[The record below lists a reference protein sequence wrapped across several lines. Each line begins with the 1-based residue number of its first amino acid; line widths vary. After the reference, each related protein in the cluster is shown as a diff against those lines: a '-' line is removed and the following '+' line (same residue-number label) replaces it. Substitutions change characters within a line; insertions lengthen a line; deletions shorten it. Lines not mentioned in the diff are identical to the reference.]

1 MNFLTRKISIVKLT
15 LIFILITQLL
25 VIFNIK
31 PWKNANQK
39 NALINWDVTSY
50 YSYLPAIFVHKD
62 LKFEFLNNSKINY
75 AEKHQFWPETAPNGN
90 KVIKTTM
97 GMSVLYFPFFIISHI
112 YSLINDKVVAN
123 GFSKPYEIGL
133 TFSSIFYLMIGLFFL
148 AKVLKSLYEDKKVS
162 ILLFLVLL
170 GTNLFYYATTEPCMS
185 HVYTFSLASIFMYIT
200 TKIFLKNSLIFFIFL
215 GLITG
220 LLFLVRPTNILF
232 IITFL
237 LYKIENFS
245 SIKKRLYWFIQH
257 YKKLIIATIIA
268 VLIGSVQFI
277 YWKWA
282 TGNWFFNSYVG
293 ERFYFNQPRILEF
306 LFSYRK
312 GWLVY
317 TPIFFISLL
326 GLYKMYMRKNPWFFS
341 LLIILPIIIYLFSS
355 WWCWWFGGGFGMRP
369 MIDYYPLLII
379 PLGEILR
386 TKISYKKYIINFILG
401 GFVALNLF
409 QTLQKRNGVIHWD
422 SMSKESYW
430 AFFTTIKMEKTEDWE
445 RQKILL
451 KSPDYNKAKR
461 GKKEY
466 KFNIL

>member
-1 MNFLTRKISIVKLT
+1 MKKVSFVRLT
-15 LIFILITQLL
+15 LIGILLIQIG
-25 VIFNIK
+25 VILNIQ
-31 PWKNANQK
+31 PWKNAEKK

-62 LKFEFLNNSKINY
+62 LKFEFLNNSEVNY

-112 YSLINDKVVAN
+112 YSLVNDKVVAN

-133 TFSSIFYLMIGLFFL
+133 TFSSIFYMMIGLFFL
-148 AKVLKSLYEDKKVS
+148 AKVLRSIYDEKKVS
-162 ILLFLVLL
+162 ILLFLVFL

-185 HVYTFSLASIFMYIT
+185 HVYTFSLASVFMYIT
-200 TKIFLKNSLIFFIFL
+200 MKIYEKNNWKFFIFL
-215 GLITG
+215 GLIYG

-232 IITFL
+232 ILAFL
-237 LYKIENFS
+237 LYKIESFS
-245 SIKKRLYWFIQH
+245 SLNKRLYWLIQH
-257 YKKLIIATIIA
+257 YKKLTMTIVIS
-268 VLIGSVQFI
+268 VLIGSVQFF

-293 ERFYFNQPRILEF
+293 EQFYFNQPRIIEF

-317 TPIFFISLL
+317 TPIFIFSFL
-326 GLYKMYMRKNPWFFS
+326 GFYKMYVRKNPWFFS
-341 LLIILPIIIYLFSS
+341 ILIMLPVLVYLFSS

-379 PLGEILR
+379 PLGEILS
-386 TKISYKKYIINFILG
+386 TKISYKKYILNFILA
-401 GFVALNLF
+401 GFVSLNLF
-409 QTLQKRNGVIHWD
+409 QTLQRRNLVIHWD

-430 AFFTTIKMEKTEDWE
+430 AFFTTIKMKNAQDWE

-451 KSPDYNKAKR
+451 NAPDYNKAR
-461 GKKEY
+461 NGELEY
-466 KFNIL
+466 DFEVF

>member
-1 MNFLTRKISIVKLT
+1 MKKVSFVRLT
-15 LIFILITQLL
+15 LIGILLIQIG
-25 VIFNIK
+25 VILNIQ
-31 PWKNANQK
+31 PWRNAEKK

-62 LKFEFLNNSKINY
+62 LKFEFLNNSEVNY
-75 AEKHQFWPETAPNGN
+75 AENHQFWPETAPNGN

-112 YSLINDKVVAN
+112 YSLVNDKVVAN

-133 TFSSIFYLMIGLFFL
+133 TFSSIFYMMIGLFFL
-148 AKVLKSLYEDKKVS
+148 AKVLSSIYDEKKVS
-162 ILLFLVLL
+162 ILLFLVFL

-185 HVYTFSLASIFMYIT
+185 HVYTFSLASVFMYIT
-200 TKIFLKNSLIFFIFL
+200 MKIYEKNNWKFFIFL
-215 GLITG
+215 GLIYG

-232 IITFL
+232 ILAFL
-237 LYKIENFS
+237 LYKIESFS
-245 SIKKRLYWFIQH
+245 SLNKRLYWLIQH
-257 YKKLIIATIIA
+257 YKKLTISIVIS
-268 VLIGSVQFI
+268 VLIGSVQFF

-293 ERFYFNQPRILEF
+293 EQFYFNQPRIIEF

-317 TPIFFISLL
+317 TPIFIFSFL
-326 GLYKMYMRKNPWFFS
+326 GLYKMYVRKNPWFFS
-341 LLIILPIIIYLFSS
+341 ILIMLPVLVYLFSS

-379 PLGEILR
+379 PLGEILS
-386 TKISYKKYIINFILG
+386 TKISYKKYILNFILA
-401 GFVALNLF
+401 GFVSLNLF
-409 QTLQKRNGVIHWD
+409 QTLQRRNLVIHWD

-430 AFFTTIKMEKTEDWE
+430 AFFTTIKMKNAQDWE

-451 KSPDYNKAKR
+451 NAPDYNKAR
-461 GKKEY
+461 NGELEY
-466 KFNIL
+466 DFEVF

>member
-1 MNFLTRKISIVKLT
+1 MKKVSFVRLT
-15 LIFILITQLL
+15 LIGILLIQIG
-25 VIFNIK
+25 VILNIQ
-31 PWKNANQK
+31 PWRNAEKK

-62 LKFEFLNNSKINY
+62 LKFEFLNNSEVNY

-112 YSLINDKVVAN
+112 YSLVNDKVVAN

-133 TFSSIFYLMIGLFFL
+133 TFSSIFYMMIGLFFL
-148 AKVLKSLYEDKKVS
+148 AKVLRSIYDEKKVS
-162 ILLFLVLL
+162 ILLFLVFL

-185 HVYTFSLASIFMYIT
+185 HVYTFSLASVFMYIT
-200 TKIFLKNSLIFFIFL
+200 MKIYEKNNWKFFIFL
-215 GLITG
+215 GLIYG

-232 IITFL
+232 ILAFL
-237 LYKIENFS
+237 LYKIESFS
-245 SIKKRLYWFIQH
+245 SLNKRLYWLIQH
-257 YKKLIIATIIA
+257 YKKLTISIVIS
-268 VLIGSVQFI
+268 VLIGSVQFF

-293 ERFYFNQPRILEF
+293 EQFYFNQPRIIEF

-317 TPIFFISLL
+317 TPIFVFSFL
-326 GLYKMYMRKNPWFFS
+326 GLYKMYVRKNPWFFS
-341 LLIILPIIIYLFSS
+341 ILIMLPVLVYLFSS

-379 PLGEILR
+379 PLGEILS
-386 TKISYKKYIINFILG
+386 TKISYKKYILNFILA
-401 GFVALNLF
+401 GFVSLNLF
-409 QTLQKRNGVIHWD
+409 QTLQRRNLVIHWD

-430 AFFTTIKMEKTEDWE
+430 AFFTTIKMKNAQDWE

-451 KSPDYNKAKR
+451 NAPDYNKAR
-461 GKKEY
+461 NGELEY
-466 KFNIL
+466 DFEVF

>member
-1 MNFLTRKISIVKLT
+1 MKKVSFVRLT
-15 LIFILITQLL
+15 LIGILLIQIG
-25 VIFNIK
+25 VILNIR
-31 PWKNANQK
+31 PWRNAEKK

-62 LKFEFLNNSKINY
+62 LKFEFLNNSEVNY

-112 YSLINDKVVAN
+112 YSLVNDKVVAN

-133 TFSSIFYLMIGLFFL
+133 TFSSIFYMMIGLFFL
-148 AKVLKSLYEDKKVS
+148 AKVLRSIYDEKKVS
-162 ILLFLVLL
+162 ILLFLVFL

-185 HVYTFSLASIFMYIT
+185 HVYTFSLASVFMYIT
-200 TKIFLKNSLIFFIFL
+200 MKIYEKNNWKFFIFL
-215 GLITG
+215 GLIYG

-232 IITFL
+232 ILAFL
-237 LYKIENFS
+237 LYKIESFS
-245 SIKKRLYWFIQH
+245 SLNKRLYWLIQH
-257 YKKLIIATIIA
+257 YKKLTISIVIS
-268 VLIGSVQFI
+268 VLIGSVQFF

-293 ERFYFNQPRILEF
+293 EQFYFNQPRIIEF

-317 TPIFFISLL
+317 TPIFIFSFL
-326 GLYKMYMRKNPWFFS
+326 GLYKMYVRKNPWFFS
-341 LLIILPIIIYLFSS
+341 ILIMLPVLVYLFSS

-379 PLGEILR
+379 PLGEILS
-386 TKISYKKYIINFILG
+386 TKISYKKYILNFILA
-401 GFVALNLF
+401 GFVSLNLF
-409 QTLQKRNGVIHWD
+409 QTLQRRNLVIHWD

-430 AFFTTIKMEKTEDWE
+430 AFFTTIKMKNAQDWE

-451 KSPDYNKAKR
+451 NAPDYNKAR
-461 GKKEY
+461 NGELEY
-466 KFNIL
+466 DFKVF

>member
-1 MNFLTRKISIVKLT
+1 LKKVSFVRLT
-15 LIFILITQLL
+15 LIGILLIQIG
-25 VIFNIK
+25 VILNIR
-31 PWKNANQK
+31 PWRNAEKK

-62 LKFEFLNNSKINY
+62 LKFEFLNNSEVNY

-112 YSLINDKVVAN
+112 YSLVNDKVVAN

-133 TFSSIFYLMIGLFFL
+133 TFSSIFYMMIGLFFL
-148 AKVLKSLYEDKKVS
+148 AKVLRSIYDEKKVS
-162 ILLFLVLL
+162 ILLFLVFL

-185 HVYTFSLASIFMYIT
+185 HVYTFSLASVFMYIT
-200 TKIFLKNSLIFFIFL
+200 MKIYEKNNWKFFIFL
-215 GLITG
+215 GLISG

-232 IITFL
+232 ILAFL
-237 LYKIENFS
+237 LYKIESFS
-245 SIKKRLYWFIQH
+245 SLNKRLYWLIQH
-257 YKKLIIATIIA
+257 YKKLTISIVIS
-268 VLIGSVQFI
+268 VLIGSVQFF

-293 ERFYFNQPRILEF
+293 EQFYFNQPRIIEF

-317 TPIFFISLL
+317 TPIFVFSFL
-326 GLYKMYMRKNPWFFS
+326 GLYKMYVRKNPWFFS
-341 LLIILPIIIYLFSS
+341 ILIMLPVLVYLFSS

-379 PLGEILR
+379 PLGEILS
-386 TKISYKKYIINFILG
+386 TKISYKKYILNFILA
-401 GFVALNLF
+401 GFVSLNLF
-409 QTLQKRNGVIHWD
+409 QTLQRRNLVIHWD

-430 AFFTTIKMEKTEDWE
+430 AFFTTIKMKNAQDWE

-451 KSPDYNKAKR
+451 NAPDYNKAR
-461 GKKEY
+461 NGELEY
-466 KFNIL
+466 DFEVF

>member
-1 MNFLTRKISIVKLT
+1 MKKVSFVRLT
-15 LIFILITQLL
+15 LIGILLIQIG
-25 VIFNIK
+25 VILNIR
-31 PWKNANQK
+31 PWRNAEKK

-62 LKFEFLNNSKINY
+62 LKFEFLNNSEINY

-112 YSLINDKVVAN
+112 YSLVNDKVVAN

-133 TFSSIFYLMIGLFFL
+133 TFSSIFYMMIGLFFL
-148 AKVLKSLYEDKKVS
+148 AKVLRSIYDEKKVS
-162 ILLFLVLL
+162 ILLFLVFL

-185 HVYTFSLASIFMYIT
+185 HVYTFSLASVFMYIT
-200 TKIFLKNSLIFFIFL
+200 MKIYEKNNWKFFIFL
-215 GLITG
+215 GLIYG

-232 IITFL
+232 ILAFL
-237 LYKIENFS
+237 LYKIESFS
-245 SIKKRLYWFIQH
+245 SLNKRLYWLIQH
-257 YKKLIIATIIA
+257 YKKLTMTIVIS
-268 VLIGSVQFI
+268 VLIGSVQFF

-293 ERFYFNQPRILEF
+293 EQFYFNQPRIIEF

-317 TPIFFISLL
+317 TPIFIFSFL
-326 GLYKMYMRKNPWFFS
+326 GFYKMYVRKNPWFFS
-341 LLIILPIIIYLFSS
+341 ILIMLPVLVYLFSS

-379 PLGEILR
+379 PLGEILS
-386 TKISYKKYIINFILG
+386 TKISYKKYILNFILA
-401 GFVALNLF
+401 GFVSLNLF
-409 QTLQKRNGVIHWD
+409 QTLQRRNLVIHWD

-430 AFFTTIKMEKTEDWE
+430 AFFTTIKMKNAQDWE

-451 KSPDYNKAKR
+451 NAPDYNKAR
-461 GKKEY
+461 NGELEY
-466 KFNIL
+466 DFEVF

>member
-1 MNFLTRKISIVKLT
+1 MKKVSFVRLT
-15 LIFILITQLL
+15 LIGILLIQIG
-25 VIFNIK
+25 VILNIQ
-31 PWKNANQK
+31 PWRNAEKK

-62 LKFEFLNNSKINY
+62 LKFEFLNNSEVNY

-112 YSLINDKVVAN
+112 YSLVNDKVVAN

-133 TFSSIFYLMIGLFFL
+133 TFSSIFYMMIGLFFL
-148 AKVLKSLYEDKKVS
+148 AKVLRSIYDEKKVS
-162 ILLFLVLL
+162 ILLFLVFL

-185 HVYTFSLASIFMYIT
+185 HVYTFSLASVFMYIT
-200 TKIFLKNSLIFFIFL
+200 MKIYEKNNWKFFIFL
-215 GLITG
+215 GLISG

-232 IITFL
+232 ILAFL
-237 LYKIENFS
+237 LYKIESFS
-245 SIKKRLYWFIQH
+245 SLNKRLYWLIQH
-257 YKKLIIATIIA
+257 YKKLTISIVIS
-268 VLIGSVQFI
+268 VLIGSVQFF

-293 ERFYFNQPRILEF
+293 EQFYFNQPRIIEF

-317 TPIFFISLL
+317 TPIFVFSFL
-326 GLYKMYMRKNPWFFS
+326 GLYKMYVRKNPWFFS
-341 LLIILPIIIYLFSS
+341 ILIMLPVLVYLFSS

-379 PLGEILR
+379 PLGEILS
-386 TKISYKKYIINFILG
+386 TKISYKKYILNFILA
-401 GFVALNLF
+401 GFVSLNLF
-409 QTLQKRNGVIHWD
+409 QTLQRRNLVIHWD

-430 AFFTTIKMEKTEDWE
+430 AFFTTIKMKNAQDWE

-451 KSPDYNKAKR
+451 NAPDYNKAR
-461 GKKEY
+461 NGELEY
-466 KFNIL
+466 DFEVF

>member
-1 MNFLTRKISIVKLT
+1 MKKVSFVRLT
-15 LIFILITQLL
+15 LIGILLIQIG
-25 VIFNIK
+25 VILNIR
-31 PWKNANQK
+31 PWRNAEKK

-62 LKFEFLNNSKINY
+62 LKFEFLNNSEVNY

-112 YSLINDKVVAN
+112 YSLVNDKVVAN

-133 TFSSIFYLMIGLFFL
+133 TFSSIFYMMIGLFFL
-148 AKVLKSLYEDKKVS
+148 AKVLSSIYDEKKVS
-162 ILLFLVLL
+162 ILLFLVFL

-185 HVYTFSLASIFMYIT
+185 HVYTFSLASVFMYIT
-200 TKIFLKNSLIFFIFL
+200 MKIYEKNNWKFFIFL
-215 GLITG
+215 GLIYG

-232 IITFL
+232 ILAFL
-237 LYKIENFS
+237 LYKIESFS
-245 SIKKRLYWFIQH
+245 SLNKRLYWLIQH
-257 YKKLIIATIIA
+257 YKKLTISIVIS
-268 VLIGSVQFI
+268 VLIGSVQFF

-293 ERFYFNQPRILEF
+293 EQFYFNQPRIIEF

-317 TPIFFISLL
+317 TPIFIFSFL

-341 LLIILPIIIYLFSS
+341 ILIMLPVLVYLFSS

-379 PLGEILR
+379 PLGEILS
-386 TKISYKKYIINFILG
+386 TKISYKKYILNFILA
-401 GFVALNLF
+401 GFVSLNLF
-409 QTLQKRNGVIHWD
+409 QTLQRRNLVIHWD

-430 AFFTTIKMEKTEDWE
+430 AFFTTIKMKNAQDWE

-451 KSPDYNKAKR
+451 NAPDYNKAR
-461 GKKEY
+461 NGELEY
-466 KFNIL
+466 DFEVF

>member
-1 MNFLTRKISIVKLT
+1 MKKVSFVRLT
-15 LIFILITQLL
+15 LIGILLIQIG
-25 VIFNIK
+25 VILNIR
-31 PWKNANQK
+31 PWRNAEKK

-62 LKFEFLNNSKINY
+62 LKFEFLNNSEVNY

-112 YSLINDKVVAN
+112 YSLVKDKVVAN

-133 TFSSIFYLMIGLFFL
+133 TFSSIFYMMIGLFFL
-148 AKVLKSLYEDKKVS
+148 AKVLRSIYDEKKVS
-162 ILLFLVLL
+162 ILLFLVFL

-185 HVYTFSLASIFMYIT
+185 HVYTFSLASVFMYIT
-200 TKIFLKNSLIFFIFL
+200 MKIYEKNNWKFFIFL
-215 GLITG
+215 GLIYG

-232 IITFL
+232 ILAFL
-237 LYKIENFS
+237 LYKIESFS
-245 SIKKRLYWFIQH
+245 SLNKRLYWLIQH
-257 YKKLIIATIIA
+257 YKKLTISIVIS
-268 VLIGSVQFI
+268 VLIGSVQFF

-293 ERFYFNQPRILEF
+293 EQFYFNQPRIIEF

-317 TPIFFISLL
+317 TPIFVFSFL
-326 GLYKMYMRKNPWFFS
+326 GLYKMYVRKNPWFFS
-341 LLIILPIIIYLFSS
+341 TLIMLPVLIYLFSS

-379 PLGEILR
+379 PLGEILS
-386 TKISYKKYIINFILG
+386 TKISYKKYILNFILA
-401 GFVALNLF
+401 GFVSLNLF
-409 QTLQKRNGVIHWD
+409 QTLQRRNLVIHWD

-430 AFFTTIKMEKTEDWE
+430 AFFTTIKMKNAQDWE

-451 KSPDYNKAKR
+451 NAPDYNKAR
-461 GKKEY
+461 NGELEY
-466 KFNIL
+466 DFEVF

>member
-1 MNFLTRKISIVKLT
+1 MKKVSFVRLT
-15 LIFILITQLL
+15 LIGILLIQIG
-25 VIFNIK
+25 VILNIR
-31 PWKNANQK
+31 PWRNAEKK

-62 LKFEFLNNSKINY
+62 LKFEFLNNSEVNY
-75 AEKHQFWPETAPNGN
+75 AENHQFWPETAPNGN

-112 YSLINDKVVAN
+112 YSLVKDKVVAN

-133 TFSSIFYLMIGLFFL
+133 TFSSIFYMMIGLFFL
-148 AKVLKSLYEDKKVS
+148 AKVLRSIYDEKKVS
-162 ILLFLVLL
+162 ILLFLVFL

-185 HVYTFSLASIFMYIT
+185 HVYTFSLASVFMYIT
-200 TKIFLKNSLIFFIFL
+200 MKIYEKNNWKFFIFL
-215 GLITG
+215 GLIYG

-232 IITFL
+232 ILAFL
-237 LYKIENFS
+237 LYKIESFS
-245 SIKKRLYWFIQH
+245 SLNKRLYWLIQH
-257 YKKLIIATIIA
+257 YKKLTMTIVIS
-268 VLIGSVQFI
+268 VLIGSVQFF

-293 ERFYFNQPRILEF
+293 EQFYFNQPRIIEF

-317 TPIFFISLL
+317 TPIFIFSFL
-326 GLYKMYMRKNPWFFS
+326 GLYKMYVRKNPWFFS
-341 LLIILPIIIYLFSS
+341 ILIMLPVLVYLFSS

-379 PLGEILR
+379 PLGEILS
-386 TKISYKKYIINFILG
+386 TKISYKKYILNFILA
-401 GFVALNLF
+401 GFVSLNLF
-409 QTLQKRNGVIHWD
+409 QTLQRRNLVIHWD

-430 AFFTTIKMEKTEDWE
+430 AFFTTIKMKNAQDWE

-451 KSPDYNKAKR
+451 NAPDYNKAR
-461 GKKEY
+461 NGELEY
-466 KFNIL
+466 DFEVF

>member
-1 MNFLTRKISIVKLT
+1 MKKVSFVRLT
-15 LIFILITQLL
+15 LIGILLIQIG
-25 VIFNIK
+25 VILNIR
-31 PWKNANQK
+31 PWRNAEKK

-62 LKFEFLNNSKINY
+62 LKFEFLNNSEVNY

-112 YSLINDKVVAN
+112 YSLVNDKVVAN

-133 TFSSIFYLMIGLFFL
+133 TFSSIFYMMIGLFFL
-148 AKVLKSLYEDKKVS
+148 AKVLSSIYDEKKVS
-162 ILLFLVLL
+162 ILLFLVFL

-185 HVYTFSLASIFMYIT
+185 HVYTFSLASVFMYIT
-200 TKIFLKNSLIFFIFL
+200 MKIYEKNNWKFFIFL
-215 GLITG
+215 GLIYG

-232 IITFL
+232 ILAFL
-237 LYKIENFS
+237 LYKIESFS
-245 SIKKRLYWFIQH
+245 SLNKRLYWLIQH
-257 YKKLIIATIIA
+257 YKKLTISIVIS
-268 VLIGSVQFI
+268 VLIGSVQFF

-293 ERFYFNQPRILEF
+293 EQFYFNQPRIIEF

-317 TPIFFISLL
+317 TPIFIFSFL
-326 GLYKMYMRKNPWFFS
+326 GLYKMYVRKNPWFFS
-341 LLIILPIIIYLFSS
+341 ILIMLPVLVYLFSS

-379 PLGEILR
+379 PLGEILS
-386 TKISYKKYIINFILG
+386 TKISYKKYILNFILAG
-401 GFVALNLF
+401 VVSLNLF
-409 QTLQKRNGVIHWD
+409 QTLQRRNLVIHWD

-430 AFFTTIKMEKTEDWE
+430 AFFTTIKMKNAQDWE

-451 KSPDYNKAKR
+451 NAPDYNKAR
-461 GKKEY
+461 NGELEY
-466 KFNIL
+466 DFEVF

>member
-1 MNFLTRKISIVKLT
+1 MKKVSFVRLT
-15 LIFILITQLL
+15 LIGILLIQIG
-25 VIFNIK
+25 VILNIR
-31 PWKNANQK
+31 PWRNAEKK

-62 LKFEFLNNSKINY
+62 LKFEFLNNSEVNY

-112 YSLINDKVVAN
+112 YSLVNDKVVAN

-133 TFSSIFYLMIGLFFL
+133 TFSSIFYMMIGLFFL
-148 AKVLKSLYEDKKVS
+148 AKVLSSIYDEKKVS
-162 ILLFLVLL
+162 ILLFLVFL

-185 HVYTFSLASIFMYIT
+185 HVYTFSLASVFMYIT
-200 TKIFLKNSLIFFIFL
+200 MKIYEKNNWKFFIFL
-215 GLITG
+215 GLIYG

-232 IITFL
+232 ILAFL
-237 LYKIENFS
+237 LYKIESFS
-245 SIKKRLYWFIQH
+245 SLNKRLYWLIQH
-257 YKKLIIATIIA
+257 YKNLAISIVIS
-268 VLIGSVQFI
+268 VLIGSVQFF

-293 ERFYFNQPRILEF
+293 EQFYFNQPRIIEF

-317 TPIFFISLL
+317 TPIFIFSFL
-326 GLYKMYMRKNPWFFS
+326 GLYKMYVRKNPWFFS
-341 LLIILPIIIYLFSS
+341 ILIMLPVLVYLFSS

-379 PLGEILR
+379 PLGEILS
-386 TKISYKKYIINFILG
+386 TKISYKKYILNFILA
-401 GFVALNLF
+401 GFVSLNLF
-409 QTLQKRNGVIHWD
+409 QTLQRRNLVIHWD

-430 AFFTTIKMEKTEDWE
+430 AFFTTIKMKNAQDWE

-451 KSPDYNKAKR
+451 NAPDYNKAR
-461 GKKEY
+461 NGELEY
-466 KFNIL
+466 DFEVF

>member
-1 MNFLTRKISIVKLT
+1 MKKVSFVRLT
-15 LIFILITQLL
+15 LIGILLIQIG
-25 VIFNIK
+25 VILNIR
-31 PWKNANQK
+31 PWRNAEKK

-62 LKFEFLNNSKINY
+62 LKFEFLNNSEVNY

-112 YSLINDKVVAN
+112 YSLVNDKVVAN

-133 TFSSIFYLMIGLFFL
+133 TFSSIFYMMIGLFFL
-148 AKVLKSLYEDKKVS
+148 AKVLRSIYDEKKVS
-162 ILLFLVLL
+162 ILLFLVFL

-185 HVYTFSLASIFMYIT
+185 HVYTFSLASVFMYIT
-200 TKIFLKNSLIFFIFL
+200 MKIYEKNNWKFFIFL
-215 GLITG
+215 GLISG

-232 IITFL
+232 ILAFL
-237 LYKIENFS
+237 HYKIESFS
-245 SIKKRLYWFIQH
+245 SLNKRLYWLIQH
-257 YKKLIIATIIA
+257 YKKLTISIVIS
-268 VLIGSVQFI
+268 VLIGSVQFF

-293 ERFYFNQPRILEF
+293 EQFYFNQPRIIEF

-317 TPIFFISLL
+317 TPIFIFSFL
-326 GLYKMYMRKNPWFFS
+326 GLYKMYVRKNPWFFS
-341 LLIILPIIIYLFSS
+341 ILIMLPVIVYLFSS

-379 PLGEILR
+379 PLGEILG
-386 TKISYKKYIINFILG
+386 TKISYKKYILNFILA
-401 GFVALNLF
+401 GFVSLNLF
-409 QTLQKRNGVIHWD
+409 QTLQRRNLVIHWD

-430 AFFTTIKMEKTEDWE
+430 AFFTTINMKNAQDWE
-445 RQKILL
+445 RQKLL
-451 KSPDYNKAKR
+451 LNAPDYNKAR
-461 GKKEY
+461 NGELEY
-466 KFNIL
+466 DFKVF

>member
-1 MNFLTRKISIVKLT
+1 MKKVSFVRLT
-15 LIFILITQLL
+15 LIGILLIQIG
-25 VIFNIK
+25 VILNIR
-31 PWKNANQK
+31 PWRNAEKK

-62 LKFEFLNNSKINY
+62 LKFEFLNNSEVNY

-112 YSLINDKVVAN
+112 YSLVNDKVVAN

-133 TFSSIFYLMIGLFFL
+133 TFSSIFYMMIGLFFL
-148 AKVLKSLYEDKKVS
+148 AKVLRSIYDEKKVS
-162 ILLFLVLL
+162 ILLFLVFL

-185 HVYTFSLASIFMYIT
+185 HVYTFSLASVFMYIT
-200 TKIFLKNSLIFFIFL
+200 MKIYEKNNWKFFIFL
-215 GLITG
+215 GLIYG

-232 IITFL
+232 ILAFL
-237 LYKIENFS
+237 LYKIESFS
-245 SIKKRLYWFIQH
+245 SLNKRLYWLIQH
-257 YKKLIIATIIA
+257 YKKLTISIVIS
-268 VLIGSVQFI
+268 VLIGSVQFF

-293 ERFYFNQPRILEF
+293 EQFYFNQPRIIEF

-317 TPIFFISLL
+317 TPIFIFSFL
-326 GLYKMYMRKNPWFFS
+326 GFYKMYVRKNPWFFS
-341 LLIILPIIIYLFSS
+341 TLIMLPVLVYLFSS

-379 PLGEILR
+379 PLGEILS
-386 TKISYKKYIINFILG
+386 TKISYKKYILNFILA
-401 GFVALNLF
+401 GFVSLNLF
-409 QTLQKRNGVIHWD
+409 QTLQRRNLVIHWD

-430 AFFTTIKMEKTEDWE
+430 AFFTTIKMKNAQDWE

-451 KSPDYNKAKR
+451 NAPDYNKAR
-461 GKKEY
+461 NGELEY
-466 KFNIL
+466 DFEVF

>member
-1 MNFLTRKISIVKLT
+1 MKKVSFVRLT
-15 LIFILITQLL
+15 LIGILLIQIG
-25 VIFNIK
+25 VILNIR
-31 PWKNANQK
+31 PWRNAEKK

-62 LKFEFLNNSKINY
+62 LKFEFLNNSEVNY

-112 YSLINDKVVAN
+112 YSLVNDKVVAN

-133 TFSSIFYLMIGLFFL
+133 TFSSIFYMMIGLFFL
-148 AKVLKSLYEDKKVS
+148 AKVLRSIYDEKKVS
-162 ILLFLVLL
+162 ILLFLVFL

-185 HVYTFSLASIFMYIT
+185 HVYTFSLASVFMYIT
-200 TKIFLKNSLIFFIFL
+200 MKIYEKNNWKFFIFL
-215 GLITG
+215 GLISG

-232 IITFL
+232 ILAFL
-237 LYKIENFS
+237 LYKIESFS
-245 SIKKRLYWFIQH
+245 SLNKRLYWLIQH
-257 YKKLIIATIIA
+257 YKKLTISIVIS
-268 VLIGSVQFI
+268 VLIGSVQFF

-293 ERFYFNQPRILEF
+293 EQFYFNQPRIIEF

-317 TPIFFISLL
+317 TPIFIFSFL

-341 LLIILPIIIYLFSS
+341 ILIMLPVLVYLFSS

-379 PLGEILR
+379 PLGEILS
-386 TKISYKKYIINFILG
+386 TKISYKKYILNFILA
-401 GFVALNLF
+401 GFVSLNLF
-409 QTLQKRNGVIHWD
+409 QTLQRRNLVIHWD

-430 AFFTTIKMEKTEDWE
+430 AFFTTIKMKNAQDWE

-451 KSPDYNKAKR
+451 NAPDYNKAR
-461 GKKEY
+461 NGELEY
-466 KFNIL
+466 DFEVF

>member
-1 MNFLTRKISIVKLT
+1 MKKVSFVRLT
-15 LIFILITQLL
+15 LIGILLIQIG
-25 VIFNIK
+25 VILNIR
-31 PWKNANQK
+31 PWRNAEKK

-62 LKFEFLNNSKINY
+62 LKFEFLNNSEVNY

-112 YSLINDKVVAN
+112 YSLVNDKVVAN

-133 TFSSIFYLMIGLFFL
+133 TFSSIFYMMIGLFFL
-148 AKVLKSLYEDKKVS
+148 AKVLRSIYDEKKVS
-162 ILLFLVLL
+162 ILLFLVFL

-185 HVYTFSLASIFMYIT
+185 HVYTFSLASVFMYIT
-200 TKIFLKNSLIFFIFL
+200 MKIYEKNNWKFFIFL
-215 GLITG
+215 GLISG

-232 IITFL
+232 ILAFL
-237 LYKIENFS
+237 LYKIESFS
-245 SIKKRLYWFIQH
+245 SLNKRLYWLIQH
-257 YKKLIIATIIA
+257 YKKLTISIVIS
-268 VLIGSVQFI
+268 VLIGSVQFF

-293 ERFYFNQPRILEF
+293 EQFYFNQPRIIEF

-317 TPIFFISLL
+317 TPIFVFSFL

-341 LLIILPIIIYLFSS
+341 ILIMLPVLVYLFSS

-379 PLGEILR
+379 PLGEILS
-386 TKISYKKYIINFILG
+386 TKISYKKYILNFILA
-401 GFVALNLF
+401 GFVSLNLF
-409 QTLQKRNGVIHWD
+409 QTLQRRNLVIHWD

-430 AFFTTIKMEKTEDWE
+430 AFFTTIKMKNAQDWE

-451 KSPDYNKAKR
+451 NAPDYNKAR
-461 GKKEY
+461 NGELEY
-466 KFNIL
+466 DFEVF

>member
-1 MNFLTRKISIVKLT
+1 MKKVSFVRLT
-15 LIFILITQLL
+15 LIGILLIQIG
-25 VIFNIK
+25 VILNIR
-31 PWKNANQK
+31 PWRNAEKK

-62 LKFEFLNNSKINY
+62 LKFEFLNNSEVNY

-112 YSLINDKVVAN
+112 YSLVNDKVVAN

-133 TFSSIFYLMIGLFFL
+133 TFSSIFYMMIGLFFL
-148 AKVLKSLYEDKKVS
+148 AKVLRSIYDEKKVS
-162 ILLFLVLL
+162 ILLFLVFL

-185 HVYTFSLASIFMYIT
+185 HVYTFSLASVFMYIT
-200 TKIFLKNSLIFFIFL
+200 MKIYEKNNWKFFIFL
-215 GLITG
+215 GLIYG

-232 IITFL
+232 ILAFL
-237 LYKIENFS
+237 LYKIESFS
-245 SIKKRLYWFIQH
+245 SLNKRLYWLIQH
-257 YKKLIIATIIA
+257 YKKLTISIVIS
-268 VLIGSVQFI
+268 VLIGSVQFF

-293 ERFYFNQPRILEF
+293 EQFYFNQPRIIEF

-317 TPIFFISLL
+317 TPIFIFSFL
-326 GLYKMYMRKNPWFFS
+326 GFYKMYVRKNPWFFS
-341 LLIILPIIIYLFSS
+341 ILIMLPVLVYLFSS

-379 PLGEILR
+379 PLGEILS
-386 TKISYKKYIINFILG
+386 TKISYKKYILNFILA
-401 GFVALNLF
+401 GFVSLNLF
-409 QTLQKRNGVIHWD
+409 QTLQRRNLVIHWD

-430 AFFTTIKMEKTEDWE
+430 AFFTTIKMKNAQDWE

-451 KSPDYNKAKR
+451 NAPDYNKAR
-461 GKKEY
+461 NGELEY
-466 KFNIL
+466 DFKVF

>member
-1 MNFLTRKISIVKLT
+1 MKKVSFVRLT
-15 LIFILITQLL
+15 LIGILLIQIG
-25 VIFNIK
+25 VILNIR
-31 PWKNANQK
+31 PWRNAEKK

-62 LKFEFLNNSKINY
+62 LKFEFLNNSEVNY

-112 YSLINDKVVAN
+112 YSLVNDKVVAN

-133 TFSSIFYLMIGLFFL
+133 TFSSIFYMMIGLFFL
-148 AKVLKSLYEDKKVS
+148 AKVLRSIYDEKKVS
-162 ILLFLVLL
+162 FLLFLVFL

-185 HVYTFSLASIFMYIT
+185 HVYTFSLASVFMYIT
-200 TKIFLKNSLIFFIFL
+200 MKIYEKNNWKFFIFL
-215 GLITG
+215 GLISG

-232 IITFL
+232 ILAFL
-237 LYKIENFS
+237 LYKIESFS
-245 SIKKRLYWFIQH
+245 SLNKRLYWLIQH
-257 YKKLIIATIIA
+257 YKKLTISIVIS
-268 VLIGSVQFI
+268 VLIGSVQFF

-293 ERFYFNQPRILEF
+293 EQFYFNQPRIIEF

-317 TPIFFISLL
+317 TPIFIFSFL
-326 GLYKMYMRKNPWFFS
+326 GLCKMYMRKNPWFFS
-341 LLIILPIIIYLFSS
+341 ILIMLPVLVYLFSS

-379 PLGEILR
+379 PLGEILS
-386 TKISYKKYIINFILG
+386 TKISYKKYILNFILA
-401 GFVALNLF
+401 GFVSLNLF
-409 QTLQKRNGVIHWD
+409 QTLQRRNLVIHWD

-430 AFFTTIKMEKTEDWE
+430 AFFTTIKMKNAQDWE

-451 KSPDYNKAKR
+451 NAPDYNKAR
-461 GKKEY
+461 NGELEY
-466 KFNIL
+466 DFEVF

>member
-1 MNFLTRKISIVKLT
+1 MKKVSFVRLT
-15 LIFILITQLL
+15 LIGILLIQIG
-25 VIFNIK
+25 VILNIR
-31 PWKNANQK
+31 PWRNAEKK

-62 LKFEFLNNSKINY
+62 LKFEFLNNSEVNY

-112 YSLINDKVVAN
+112 YSLVNDKVVAN

-133 TFSSIFYLMIGLFFL
+133 TFSSIFYMMIGLFFL
-148 AKVLKSLYEDKKVS
+148 AKVLRSIYDEKKVS
-162 ILLFLVLL
+162 ILLFLVFF

-185 HVYTFSLASIFMYIT
+185 HVYTFSLASVFMYIT
-200 TKIFLKNSLIFFIFL
+200 MKIYEKNNWKFFIFL
-215 GLITG
+215 GLIYG

-232 IITFL
+232 ILAFL
-237 LYKIENFS
+237 LYKIESFS
-245 SIKKRLYWFIQH
+245 SLNKRLYWLIQH
-257 YKKLIIATIIA
+257 YKKLTISIVIS
-268 VLIGSVQFI
+268 VLIGSVQFF

-293 ERFYFNQPRILEF
+293 EQFYFNQPRIIEF

-317 TPIFFISLL
+317 TPIFVFSFL
-326 GLYKMYMRKNPWFFS
+326 GLYKMYVRKNPWFFS
-341 LLIILPIIIYLFSS
+341 TLIMLPVLVYLFSS

-379 PLGEILR
+379 PLGEILS
-386 TKISYKKYIINFILG
+386 TKISYKKYILNFILA
-401 GFVALNLF
+401 GFVSLNLF
-409 QTLQKRNGVIHWD
+409 QTLQRRNLVIHWD

-430 AFFTTIKMEKTEDWE
+430 AFFTTIKMKNAQDWE

-451 KSPDYNKAKR
+451 NAPDYNKAR
-461 GKKEY
+461 NGELEY
-466 KFNIL
+466 DFEVF

>member
-1 MNFLTRKISIVKLT
+1 MKKVSFVRLT
-15 LIFILITQLL
+15 LIGILLIQIG
-25 VIFNIK
+25 VILNIQ
-31 PWKNANQK
+31 PWRNAEKKNAV
-39 NALINWDVTSY
+39 INWDVTSY

-62 LKFEFLNNSKINY
+62 LKFEFLNNSEVNY

-112 YSLINDKVVAN
+112 YSLVKDKVVAN

-133 TFSSIFYLMIGLFFL
+133 TFSSIFYMMIGLFFL
-148 AKVLKSLYEDKKVS
+148 AKVLRSIYDEKKVS
-162 ILLFLVLL
+162 ILLFLVFL

-185 HVYTFSLASIFMYIT
+185 HVYTFSLASVFMYIT
-200 TKIFLKNSLIFFIFL
+200 MKIYEKNNWKFFIFL
-215 GLITG
+215 GLIYG

-232 IITFL
+232 ILAFL
-237 LYKIENFS
+237 LYKIESFS
-245 SIKKRLYWFIQH
+245 SLNKRLYWLIQH
-257 YKKLIIATIIA
+257 YKKLTMTIVIS
-268 VLIGSVQFI
+268 VLIGSVQFF

-293 ERFYFNQPRILEF
+293 EQFYFNQPRIIEF

-317 TPIFFISLL
+317 TPIFIFSFL
-326 GLYKMYMRKNPWFFS
+326 GFYKMYVRKNPWFFS
-341 LLIILPIIIYLFSS
+341 ILIMLPVLVYLFSS

-379 PLGEILR
+379 PLGEILS
-386 TKISYKKYIINFILG
+386 TKISYKKYILNFILA
-401 GFVALNLF
+401 GFVSLNLF
-409 QTLQKRNGVIHWD
+409 QTLQRRNLVIHWD

-430 AFFTTIKMEKTEDWE
+430 AFFTTIKMKNAQDWE

-451 KSPDYNKAKR
+451 NAPDYNKAR
-461 GKKEY
+461 NGELEY
-466 KFNIL
+466 DFEVF

>member
-1 MNFLTRKISIVKLT
+1 MKKVSFVRLT
-15 LIFILITQLL
+15 LIGILLIQIG
-25 VIFNIK
+25 VILNIR
-31 PWKNANQK
+31 PWRNAEKK

-62 LKFEFLNNSKINY
+62 LKFEFLNNSEVNY

-112 YSLINDKVVAN
+112 YSLVNDKVVAN

-133 TFSSIFYLMIGLFFL
+133 TFSSIFYMMIGLFFL
-148 AKVLKSLYEDKKVS
+148 AKVLRSIYDEKKVS
-162 ILLFLVLL
+162 ILLFLVFL

-185 HVYTFSLASIFMYIT
+185 HVYTFSLASVFMYIT
-200 TKIFLKNSLIFFIFL
+200 MKIYEKDNWKFFIFL
-215 GLITG
+215 GLIYG

-232 IITFL
+232 ILAFL
-237 LYKIENFS
+237 LYKIESFS
-245 SIKKRLYWFIQH
+245 SLNKRLYWLIQH
-257 YKKLIIATIIA
+257 YKKLTMTIVIS
-268 VLIGSVQFI
+268 VLIGSVQFF

-293 ERFYFNQPRILEF
+293 EQFYFNQPRIIEF

-317 TPIFFISLL
+317 TPIFVFSFL
-326 GLYKMYMRKNPWFFS
+326 GLYKMYVRKNPWFFS
-341 LLIILPIIIYLFSS
+341 ILIMLPVLVSLFSS

-379 PLGEILR
+379 PLGEILS
-386 TKISYKKYIINFILG
+386 TKISYKKYILNFILA
-401 GFVALNLF
+401 GFVSLNLF
-409 QTLQKRNGVIHWD
+409 QTLQRRNLVIHWD

-430 AFFTTIKMEKTEDWE
+430 AFFTTIKMKNAQDWE

-451 KSPDYNKAKR
+451 NAPDYNKAR
-461 GKKEY
+461 NGELEY
-466 KFNIL
+466 DFEVF

>member
-1 MNFLTRKISIVKLT
+1 MKKVSFVRLT
-15 LIFILITQLL
+15 LIGILLIQIG
-25 VIFNIK
+25 VILNIR
-31 PWKNANQK
+31 PWRNAEKK

-62 LKFEFLNNSKINY
+62 LKFEFLNNSEVNY

-112 YSLINDKVVAN
+112 YSLVNDKVVAN

-133 TFSSIFYLMIGLFFL
+133 TFSSIFYMMIGLFFL
-148 AKVLKSLYEDKKVS
+148 AKVLRSIYDEKKVS
-162 ILLFLVLL
+162 ILLFLVFL

-185 HVYTFSLASIFMYIT
+185 HVYTFSLASVFMYIT
-200 TKIFLKNSLIFFIFL
+200 MKIYEKNNWKFFIFL
-215 GLITG
+215 GLIYG

-232 IITFL
+232 ILAFL
-237 LYKIENFS
+237 LYKIESFS
-245 SIKKRLYWFIQH
+245 SLNKRLYWLIQH
-257 YKKLIIATIIA
+257 YKKLTISIVIS
-268 VLIGSVQFI
+268 VLIGSVQFF

-293 ERFYFNQPRILEF
+293 EQFYFNQPRIIEF

-317 TPIFFISLL
+317 TPIFIFSFL
-326 GLYKMYMRKNPWFFS
+326 GLYKMYVRKNPWFFS
-341 LLIILPIIIYLFSS
+341 TLIMLPVLVYLFSS

-379 PLGEILR
+379 PLGEILS
-386 TKISYKKYIINFILG
+386 TKISYKKYILNFILA
-401 GFVALNLF
+401 GFVSLNLF
-409 QTLQKRNGVIHWD
+409 QTLQRRNLVIHWD

-430 AFFTTIKMEKTEDWE
+430 AFFTTIKMKNAQDWE

-451 KSPDYNKAKR
+451 NAPDYNKAR
-461 GKKEY
+461 NGELEY
-466 KFNIL
+466 DFEVF

>member
-1 MNFLTRKISIVKLT
+1 MKKVSFVRLT
-15 LIFILITQLL
+15 LIGILLIQIG
-25 VIFNIK
+25 VILNIR
-31 PWKNANQK
+31 PWRNAEKK

-62 LKFEFLNNSKINY
+62 LKFEFLNNSEVNY

-112 YSLINDKVVAN
+112 YSLVNDKVVAN

-133 TFSSIFYLMIGLFFL
+133 TFSSIFYMMIGLFFL
-148 AKVLKSLYEDKKVS
+148 AKVLRSIYDEKKVS
-162 ILLFLVLL
+162 ILLFLVFL

-185 HVYTFSLASIFMYIT
+185 HVYTFSLASVFMYIT
-200 TKIFLKNSLIFFIFL
+200 MKIYEKNNWKFFIFL
-215 GLITG
+215 GLIYG

-232 IITFL
+232 ILAFL
-237 LYKIENFS
+237 LYKIESFS
-245 SIKKRLYWFIQH
+245 SLNKRLYWLIQH
-257 YKKLIIATIIA
+257 YKNLTISIVIS
-268 VLIGSVQFI
+268 VLIGSVQFF

-293 ERFYFNQPRILEF
+293 EQFYFNQPRIIEF

-317 TPIFFISLL
+317 TPIFIFSFL
-326 GLYKMYMRKNPWFFS
+326 GLYKMYVRKNPWFFS
-341 LLIILPIIIYLFSS
+341 TLIMLPVLVYLFSS

-379 PLGEILR
+379 PLGEILS
-386 TKISYKKYIINFILG
+386 TKISYKKYILNFILA
-401 GFVALNLF
+401 GFVSLNLF
-409 QTLQKRNGVIHWD
+409 QTLQRRNLVIHWD

-430 AFFTTIKMEKTEDWE
+430 AFFTTIKMKNAQDWE

-451 KSPDYNKAKR
+451 NAPDYNKAR
-461 GKKEY
+461 NGELEY
-466 KFNIL
+466 DFEVF

>member
-1 MNFLTRKISIVKLT
+1 MKKVSFVRLT
-15 LIFILITQLL
+15 LIGILLIQIG
-25 VIFNIK
+25 VILNIQ
-31 PWKNANQK
+31 PWRNAEKK

-62 LKFEFLNNSKINY
+62 LKFEFLNNSEVNY

-112 YSLINDKVVAN
+112 YSLVKDKVVAN

-133 TFSSIFYLMIGLFFL
+133 TFSSIFYMMIGLFFL
-148 AKVLKSLYEDKKVS
+148 AKVLRSIYDEKKVS
-162 ILLFLVLL
+162 ILLFLVFL

-185 HVYTFSLASIFMYIT
+185 HVYTFSLASVFMYIT
-200 TKIFLKNSLIFFIFL
+200 MKIYEKNNWKFFIFL
-215 GLITG
+215 GLIYG

-232 IITFL
+232 ILAFL
-237 LYKIENFS
+237 LYKIESFS
-245 SIKKRLYWFIQH
+245 SLNKRLYWLIQH
-257 YKKLIIATIIA
+257 YKKLTMTIVIS
-268 VLIGSVQFI
+268 VLIGSVQFF

-293 ERFYFNQPRILEF
+293 EQFYFNQPRIIEF

-317 TPIFFISLL
+317 TPIFIFSFL
-326 GLYKMYMRKNPWFFS
+326 GLYKMYVRKNPWFFS
-341 LLIILPIIIYLFSS
+341 ILIMLPVLVYLFSS

-379 PLGEILR
+379 PLGEILS
-386 TKISYKKYIINFILG
+386 TKISYKKYILNFILA
-401 GFVALNLF
+401 GFVSLNLF
-409 QTLQKRNGVIHWD
+409 QTLQRRNLVIHWD

-430 AFFTTIKMEKTEDWE
+430 AFFTTIKMKNAQDWE

-451 KSPDYNKAKR
+451 NAPDYNKAR
-461 GKKEY
+461 NGELEY
-466 KFNIL
+466 DFEVF

>member
-1 MNFLTRKISIVKLT
+1 MKKVSFVRLT
-15 LIFILITQLL
+15 LIGILLIQIG
-25 VIFNIK
+25 VILNIQ
-31 PWKNANQK
+31 PWRNAEKK

-62 LKFEFLNNSKINY
+62 LKFEFLNNSEVNY

-112 YSLINDKVVAN
+112 YSLVNDKVVAN

-133 TFSSIFYLMIGLFFL
+133 TFSSIFYMMIGLFFL
-148 AKVLKSLYEDKKVS
+148 AKVLRSIYDEKKVS
-162 ILLFLVLL
+162 ILLFLVFL

-185 HVYTFSLASIFMYIT
+185 HVYTFSLASVFMYIT
-200 TKIFLKNSLIFFIFL
+200 MKIYEKNNWKFFIFL
-215 GLITG
+215 GLISG

-232 IITFL
+232 ILAFL
-237 LYKIENFS
+237 LYKIESFS
-245 SIKKRLYWFIQH
+245 SLNKRLYWLIQH
-257 YKKLIIATIIA
+257 YKKLTISIVIS
-268 VLIGSVQFI
+268 VLIGSVQFF

-293 ERFYFNQPRILEF
+293 EQFYFNQPRIIEF

-317 TPIFFISLL
+317 TPIFIFSFL
-326 GLYKMYMRKNPWFFS
+326 GLYKMYVRKNPWFFS
-341 LLIILPIIIYLFSS
+341 ILIMLPVLVYLFSS

-379 PLGEILR
+379 PLGEILS
-386 TKISYKKYIINFILG
+386 TKISYKKYILNFILA
-401 GFVALNLF
+401 GFVSLNLF
-409 QTLQKRNGVIHWD
+409 QTLQRRNLVIHWD

-430 AFFTTIKMEKTEDWE
+430 AFFTTIKMKNAQDWE

-451 KSPDYNKAKR
+451 NAPDYNKAR
-461 GKKEY
+461 NGELEY
-466 KFNIL
+466 DFEVF

>member
-1 MNFLTRKISIVKLT
+1 MKKVSFVRLT
-15 LIFILITQLL
+15 LIGILLIQIG
-25 VIFNIK
+25 VILNIR
-31 PWKNANQK
+31 PWRNAEKK

-62 LKFEFLNNSKINY
+62 LKFEFLNNSEVNY
-75 AEKHQFWPETAPNGN
+75 AENHQFWPETAPNGN

-112 YSLINDKVVAN
+112 YSLVNDKVVAN

-133 TFSSIFYLMIGLFFL
+133 TFSSIFYMMIGLFFL
-148 AKVLKSLYEDKKVS
+148 AKVLRSIYDEKKVS
-162 ILLFLVLL
+162 ILLFLVFL

-185 HVYTFSLASIFMYIT
+185 HVYTFSLASVFMYIT
-200 TKIFLKNSLIFFIFL
+200 MKIYEKNNWKFFIFL
-215 GLITG
+215 GLIYG

-232 IITFL
+232 ILAFL
-237 LYKIENFS
+237 LYKIESFS
-245 SIKKRLYWFIQH
+245 SLNKRLYWLIQH
-257 YKKLIIATIIA
+257 YKKLTISIVIS
-268 VLIGSVQFI
+268 VLIGSVQFF

-293 ERFYFNQPRILEF
+293 EQFYFNQPRIIEF

-317 TPIFFISLL
+317 TPIFIFSFL
-326 GLYKMYMRKNPWFFS
+326 GLYKMYVRKNPWFFS
-341 LLIILPIIIYLFSS
+341 ILIMLPVLVYLFSS

-379 PLGEILR
+379 PLGEILS
-386 TKISYKKYIINFILG
+386 TKISYKKYILNFILA
-401 GFVALNLF
+401 GFVSLNLF
-409 QTLQKRNGVIHWD
+409 QTLQRRNLVIHWD

-430 AFFTTIKMEKTEDWE
+430 AFFTTIKMKNAQDWE

-451 KSPDYNKAKR
+451 NAPDYNKAR
-461 GKKEY
+461 NGELEY
-466 KFNIL
+466 DFEVF

>member
-1 MNFLTRKISIVKLT
+1 MKKVSFVRLT
-15 LIFILITQLL
+15 LIAILLIQIG
-25 VIFNIK
+25 VILNIR
-31 PWKNANQK
+31 PWRNAEKK

-62 LKFEFLNNSKINY
+62 LKFEFLNNSEVNY

-112 YSLINDKVVAN
+112 YSLVNDKVVAN

-133 TFSSIFYLMIGLFFL
+133 TFSSIFYMMIGLFFL
-148 AKVLKSLYEDKKVS
+148 AKVLRSIYDEKKVS
-162 ILLFLVLL
+162 ILLFLVFL

-185 HVYTFSLASIFMYIT
+185 HVYTFSLASVFMYIT
-200 TKIFLKNSLIFFIFL
+200 MKIYEKNNWKFFIFL
-215 GLITG
+215 GLIYG

-232 IITFL
+232 ILAFL
-237 LYKIENFS
+237 LYKIESFS
-245 SIKKRLYWFIQH
+245 SLNKRLYWLIQH
-257 YKKLIIATIIA
+257 YKKLTISIVIS
-268 VLIGSVQFI
+268 VLIGSVQFF

-293 ERFYFNQPRILEF
+293 EQFYFNQPRIIEF

-317 TPIFFISLL
+317 TPIFIFSFL
-326 GLYKMYMRKNPWFFS
+326 GLYKMYVRKNPWFFS
-341 LLIILPIIIYLFSS
+341 ILIMLPVLVYLFSS

-379 PLGEILR
+379 PLGEILS
-386 TKISYKKYIINFILG
+386 TKISYKKYILNFILA
-401 GFVALNLF
+401 GFVSLNLF
-409 QTLQKRNGVIHWD
+409 QTLQRRNLVIHWD

-430 AFFTTIKMEKTEDWE
+430 AFFTTIKMKNAQDWE

-451 KSPDYNKAKR
+451 NAPDYNKAR
-461 GKKEY
+461 NGELEY
-466 KFNIL
+466 DFEVF

>member
-1 MNFLTRKISIVKLT
+1 MKKVSFVRLT
-15 LIFILITQLL
+15 LIGILLIQIG
-25 VIFNIK
+25 VILNIR
-31 PWKNANQK
+31 PWRNAEKK

-62 LKFEFLNNSKINY
+62 LKFEFLNNSEVNY

-112 YSLINDKVVAN
+112 YSLVNDKVVAN

-133 TFSSIFYLMIGLFFL
+133 TFSSIFYMMIGLFFL
-148 AKVLKSLYEDKKVS
+148 AKVLSSIYDEKKVS
-162 ILLFLVLL
+162 ILLFLVFL

-185 HVYTFSLASIFMYIT
+185 HVYTFSLASVFMYIT
-200 TKIFLKNSLIFFIFL
+200 MKIYEKNNWKFFIFL
-215 GLITG
+215 GLIYG

-232 IITFL
+232 ILAFL
-237 LYKIENFS
+237 LYKIESFS
-245 SIKKRLYWFIQH
+245 SLNKRLYWLIQH
-257 YKKLIIATIIA
+257 YKKLTMTIVIS
-268 VLIGSVQFI
+268 VLIGSVQFF

-293 ERFYFNQPRILEF
+293 EQFYFNQPRIIEF

-317 TPIFFISLL
+317 TPIFIFSFL
-326 GLYKMYMRKNPWFFS
+326 GLYKMYVRKNPWFFS
-341 LLIILPIIIYLFSS
+341 ILIMLPVLVYLFSS

-379 PLGEILR
+379 PLGEILS
-386 TKISYKKYIINFILG
+386 TKISYKKYILNFILA
-401 GFVALNLF
+401 GFVSLNLF
-409 QTLQKRNGVIHWD
+409 QTLQRRNLVIHWD

-430 AFFTTIKMEKTEDWE
+430 AFFTTIKMKNAQDWE

-451 KSPDYNKAKR
+451 NAPDYNKAR
-461 GKKEY
+461 NGELEY
-466 KFNIL
+466 DFEVF

>member
-1 MNFLTRKISIVKLT
+1 MKKVSFVRLT
-15 LIFILITQLL
+15 LIGILLIQIG
-25 VIFNIK
+25 VILNIR
-31 PWKNANQK
+31 PWRNAEKK

-62 LKFEFLNNSKINY
+62 LKFEFLNNSEVNY

-112 YSLINDKVVAN
+112 YSLVNDKVVAN

-133 TFSSIFYLMIGLFFL
+133 TFSSIFYMMIGLFFL
-148 AKVLKSLYEDKKVS
+148 AKVLRSIYDEKKVS
-162 ILLFLVLL
+162 ILLFLVFL

-185 HVYTFSLASIFMYIT
+185 HVYTFSLASVFMYIT
-200 TKIFLKNSLIFFIFL
+200 MKIYEKNNWKFFIFL
-215 GLITG
+215 GLIYG

-232 IITFL
+232 ILAFL
-237 LYKIENFS
+237 LYKIESFS
-245 SIKKRLYWFIQH
+245 SLNKRLYWLIQH
-257 YKKLIIATIIA
+257 YKKLTISIVIS
-268 VLIGSVQFI
+268 VLIGSVQFF

-293 ERFYFNQPRILEF
+293 EQFYFNQPRIIEF

-317 TPIFFISLL
+317 TPIFIFSFL
-326 GLYKMYMRKNPWFFS
+326 GFYKMYVRKNPWFFS
-341 LLIILPIIIYLFSS
+341 ILIMLPVLVYLFSS

-379 PLGEILR
+379 PLGEILS
-386 TKISYKKYIINFILG
+386 TKISYKKYILNFILA
-401 GFVALNLF
+401 GFVSLNLF
-409 QTLQKRNGVIHWD
+409 QTLQRRNLVIHWD

-430 AFFTTIKMEKTEDWE
+430 AFFTTIKMKNAQDWE

-451 KSPDYNKAKR
+451 NAPDYNKAR
-461 GKKEY
+461 NGELEY
-466 KFNIL
+466 DFEVF

>member
-1 MNFLTRKISIVKLT
+1 MKKVSFVRLT
-15 LIFILITQLL
+15 LIGILLIQIG
-25 VIFNIK
+25 VILNIR
-31 PWKNANQK
+31 PWRNAEKK

-62 LKFEFLNNSKINY
+62 LKFEFLNNSEVNY

-112 YSLINDKVVAN
+112 YSLVNDKVVAN

-133 TFSSIFYLMIGLFFL
+133 TFSSIFYMMIGLFFL
-148 AKVLKSLYEDKKVS
+148 AKVLRSIYDEKKVS
-162 ILLFLVLL
+162 ILLFLVFL

-185 HVYTFSLASIFMYIT
+185 HVYTFSLASVFMYIT
-200 TKIFLKNSLIFFIFL
+200 MKIYEKNNWKFFIFL
-215 GLITG
+215 GLISG

-232 IITFL
+232 ILAFL
-237 LYKIENFS
+237 LYKIESFS
-245 SIKKRLYWFIQH
+245 SLNKRLYWLIQH
-257 YKKLIIATIIA
+257 YKKLTISIVIS
-268 VLIGSVQFI
+268 VLIGSVQFF

-293 ERFYFNQPRILEF
+293 EQFYFNQPRIIEF

-317 TPIFFISLL
+317 TPIFVFSFL
-326 GLYKMYMRKNPWFFS
+326 GLYKMYVRKNPWFFS
-341 LLIILPIIIYLFSS
+341 ILIMLPVLVYLFSS

-379 PLGEILR
+379 PLGEILS
-386 TKISYKKYIINFILG
+386 TKISYKKYILNFILA
-401 GFVALNLF
+401 GFVSLNLF
-409 QTLQKRNGVIHWD
+409 QTLQRRNLVIHWD

-430 AFFTTIKMEKTEDWE
+430 AFFTTIKMKNAQDWE

-451 KSPDYNKAKR
+451 NAPDYNKAR
-461 GKKEY
+461 NGELEY
-466 KFNIL
+466 DFEVF